1 MAATFTTSPTDGES
15 ITVGKRKFTYNT
27 TKGVWEK
34 TGSTTVENFARSSVT
49 ADTLTVGDI
58 TLPSTDGSSGQVL
71 TTDGSGNVTWT
82 TVSGGGSDTLRWN
95 DYAMNWAQEPTSQG
109 AVTLNGTAGV
119 KYLYTYAS
127 GVTAYRFVPDTYDA
141 TKDAF
146 YSDSNL
152 TTLLATKGM
161 TI

>member
-1 MAATFTTSPTDGES
+1 MANTFGTGVDGQ
-15 ITVGKRKFTYNT
+15 TKVVGKRKFTFNSA
-27 TKGVWEK
+27 KGVWEK
-34 TGSTTVENFARSSVT
+34 TGATTSTSFVSSQTLSDMVDVLSTTPSNGQALVWNGSAWAPGT
-49 ADTLTVGDI
+49 A
-58 TLPSTDGSSGQVL
+58 SA
-71 TTDGSGNVTWT
+71 
-82 TVSGGGSDTLRWN
+82 LRWN

-119 KYLYTYAS
+119 KYLYTYT
-127 GVTAYRFVPDTYDA
+127 GGGTAYRFVPNTYDA